1 MSTETCGICLE
12 DFADVSNIAIT
23 KCCHIT
29 HLECFIKAI
38 KTSDLCVYCRTELNI
53 KSILNDEQPCQP
65 TIEELEYIRAN
76 TEYIDRFAMWNT
88 RNQPTVL
95 QRVIEIVNW
104 ILFMVMF
111 GFVANAMFVF
121 NLHL

>member
-12 DFADVSNIAIT
+12 DFNTVANIAIT
-23 KCCHIT
+23 KCGHIT

-53 KSILNDEQPCQP
+53 KSILNDEQPCQT
-65 TIEELEYIRAN
+65 TIEDLEYIRTN
-76 TEYIDRFAMWNT
+76 TEYIERFSMWNT

-104 ILFMVMF
+104 ILSVIIFS
-111 GFVANAMFVF
+111 FVVKAMFMF
-121 NLHL
+121 NLNL